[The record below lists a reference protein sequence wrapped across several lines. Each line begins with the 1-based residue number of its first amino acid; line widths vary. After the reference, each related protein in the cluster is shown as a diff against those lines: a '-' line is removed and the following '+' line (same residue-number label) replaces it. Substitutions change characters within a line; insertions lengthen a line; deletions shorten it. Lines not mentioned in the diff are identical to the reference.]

1 MAMAISISTAD
12 PAATTRSFPWPV
24 LEAGNGAFPQGT
36 YTIEIKHEE
45 RGRSFTISHR
55 IDRAE
60 LIQRWIEEGR
70 AQFACAVAAP
80 VSAYRELHSSSEPSH
95 LVQWSPDDMGS
106 PPLFT
111 PTVVSAGEIQC
122 TLKAR
127 RDGVNPLWDGRA
139 VHLPKGARL
148 AVGPTFSLRSGLL
161 GLLDFRLDGSLTPG
175 RFRVE
180 ASHEGGFRF
189 NVYLAPDLYHYLA
202 AHRQVNAGWNIMTH
216 IVSASLAKLQSRY
229 SDDNGE
235 EGWESY
241 TNLVS
246 LSDELVRREL
256 PHWADENFDPE
267 LVATGLYPHKVGSEE
282 GD

>member
-1 MAMAISISTAD
+1 MAMEISISTAD
-12 PAATTRSFPWPV
+12 PVATARSFPWPV

-36 YTIEIKHEE
+36 YAIDIEHED
-45 RGRSFTISHR
+45 RGRSFMMSHR

-60 LIQRWIEEGR
+60 LIQRWIAEGR
-70 AQFACAVAAP
+70 AQFACAVSAP

-122 TLKAR
+122 VLRAR
-127 RDGVNPLWDGRA
+127 RDGVNALWDGRA

-161 GLLDFRLDGSLTPG
+161 GLLDFRREESLAHG
-175 RFRVE
+175 RFQVE
-180 ASHEGGFRF
+180 ASREGGFRF
-189 NVYLAPDLYHYLA
+189 NVYLAPDLYRYLA
-202 AHRQVNAGWNIMTH
+202 AHRQVVAGWNIMTH
-216 IVSASLAKLQSRY
+216 IVSASLAKLQSGY
-229 SDDNGE
+229 SDDDGE

-241 TNLVS
+241 PNLIS
-246 LSDELVRREL
+246 LADELARRDL
-256 PHWADENFDPE
+256 PHWADDTFEPE
-267 LVATGLYPHKVGSEE
+267 LVATGLYPHKVGSEG